1 MTTYL
6 GDQARDFTI
15 REAQRLETQAMGAAS
30 AIDPHVSD
38 LTAIKARLE
47 ELEAEVAKVRGVAS
61 ESIEKA
67 KLAALEWQ
75 EEASKLAAIRRQLEA
90 DRAAGKP
97 FPIEI
102 TTT

>member
-15 REAQRLETQAMGAAS
+15 REAQRLETQALGVAAMM
-30 AIDPHVSD
+30 DPRVSD
-38 LTAIKARLE
+38 LSAIKARLD
-47 ELEAEVAKVRGVAS
+47 ELEAEFAKVRSVAADC
-61 ESIEKA
+61 IEKA
-67 KLAALEWQ
+67 RVAEMEWRDEAA
-75 EEASKLAAIRRQLEA
+75 KLAAIRRQLEA